1 MSKCADGCGMGSVPP
16 QLQFRET
23 IPLPDTD
30 VAVGVG
36 AAGTYLVVELAGHD
50 GPCWVCA
57 PASTRALDCVRAGL
71 ASPWTVLH
79 HSLTGTVDI
88 YRTAV
93 DGSIHVSVWLC
104 SRLPGVQ
111 PHWAA
116 A

>member
-1 MSKCADGCGMGSVPP
+1 MGSVPP
-16 QLQFRET
+16 QLCFQEA
-23 IPLPDTD
+23 IPLPGAD

-36 AAGTYLVVELAGHD
+36 AGGTFLVIELAGHD

-57 PASTRALDCVRAGL
+57 PVSERALECVRSGQ
-71 ASPWTVLH
+71 ASPWSVIH

-88 YRTAV
+88 YRTSA
-93 DGSIHVSVWLC
+93 DGSLHVSVTLC

-111 PHWAA
+111 PHRAA